1 MDLKA
6 LIESL
11 ATGWGERLTI
21 LVPLALVAAVGL
33 YVLWLLLGYLRA
45 SNVGIEAE
53 AVGGEVIVPDP
64 ATPAVLPGRCAL
76 LPGGRARAPARGRVL
91 RPLRGGLGPGL
102 RDLRYPHRGHGRD
115 VLQLRGAPVALRRK
129 SRPAAQFPISDWT

>member
-53 AVGGEVIVPDP
+53 AVGGDVIVPDP
-64 ATPAVLPGRCAL
+64 ATPAVLPA
-76 LPGGRARAPARGRVL
+76 
-91 RPLRGGLGPGL
+91 
-102 RDLRYPHRGHGRD
+102 
-115 VLQLRGAPVALRRK
+115 GAPYCPVDGLVH
-129 SRPAAQFPISDWT
+129 PPGAAYCVRCEADLARDCATCGTRIGAMDAMCFNCGARQ